1 MSRILI
7 ESALFSVIES
17 ILESRKNNAGVHTLG
32 SDSRLL
38 PTLKDHFT
46 QIYIMS
52 TTKVPFEVIEEVS
65 DYLESFESADDALK
79 VAQQFA
85 DDQPFVM
92 SYLMARAEDLK
103 SDDTAELLLYIGN
116 VIYLSAKKV
125 TPSLGTMDA
134 KTIDAAEET
143 FLAQMKA
150 ISQMSEEEA
159 LSGYEPIFSAQPDLS
174 TYLIGWVEQLSEDG
188 EDEESINSLYSVLQV
203 LVNAFDLLMSKT
215 D

>member
-1 MSRILI
+1 
-7 ESALFSVIES
+7 V
-17 ILESRKNNAGVHTLG
+17 LES
-32 SDSRLL
+32 DSGLL
-38 PTLKDHFT
+38 PTLNYHVK

-85 DDQPFVM
+85 DEQPFVM

-116 VIYLSAKKV
+116 VIYLSAKKIA
-125 TPSLGTMDA
+125 PSLGIMDA
-134 KTIDAAEET
+134 AAIDTAEET

-188 EDEESINSLYSVLQV
+188 EDEESINALYSVLQV
-203 LVNAFDLLMSKT
+203 LVNAFDLLMSKKA
-215 D
+215 